1 MEVPQNPLDID
12 PRQPLSIEE
21 AMGLA
26 TGLHR
31 AGQREDAYKIY
42 TRVLD
47 LEPNHADALH
57 FMGLLAHEQ
66 GSDAD
71 ALRLMAHSVALAP
84 DHAGF
89 RTNLGNLLLDTE
101 RFEDA
106 EREYR
111 QALVLDPDRPDA
123 LNNYAVLCKGL
134 DRLAE
139 AERCLLRALE
149 LSPEFIGARNN
160 LARLYLQLGRIDESV
175 KQACEALARDPS
187 GAPTREMLGYAYC
200 KSRRFDEAAQVYR
213 DWLAEEPDHPKALH
227 HLAACTGQA
236 VPPRASDAYV
246 QQVFDS
252 FSTSFDA
259 RLAKLEY
266 RAPTLV
272 AEAVS
277 SFLDPPGA
285 DLEVLDAGCGTG
297 LCAPL
302 LKPFA
307 SRLVGI
313 DLSNGMLA
321 KARGRGL
328 YDELHQAELTAY
340 MRQHPARF
348 DLVASADTLVYFGT
362 LDEAMRAAAHT
373 LRSGGYLCFTV
384 EALGEDEPGDYR
396 LRHHGR
402 YAHSKAYLEA
412 MLGQAELAVLKLDQA
427 VLRCEGGE
435 PVTGWLV
442 LAQSRLAKSSRS
454 DRPVAWMSDSGI
466 RGSLAEERYSMAC

>member
-31 AGQREDAYKIY
+31 AGRREDAYRIY

-149 LSPEFIGARNN
+149 LSPEFTGARNN

-277 SFLDPPGA
+277 AFLDAPAA

-313 DLSNGMLA
+313 DLSNGMLT

-328 YDELHQAELTAY
+328 YDEVHQAELTAY
-340 MRQHPARF
+340 MQQHPARF

-362 LDEAMRAAAHT
+362 LDEAMRAAART

-384 EALGEDEPGDYR
+384 EALGADEPGDYR

-402 YAHSKAYLEA
+402 YAHSRAYLEA
-412 MLGQAELAVLKLDQA
+412 MLGQADLAVLTLDLE

-435 PVTGWLV
+435 PVAGWLV
-442 LAQSRLAKSSRS
+442 LAQSRLG
-454 DRPVAWMSDSGI
+454 DV
-466 RGSLAEERYSMAC
+466 